1 MLDKKLTIEKI
12 FRLKRKTIEK
22 RLMDYYEET
31 HDENGTVQILIA
43 LQVRDELGT
52 ADFSFFLKDL
62 VHHLFLKTKSTRAL
76 RRYYIYFKD
85 YFDGKDW
92 RLITLRLFPVKTF
105 FAEKLEE
112 LYTQFIKEPLQ
123 GLASS

>member
-31 HDENGTVQILIA
+31 RDENGTVQILIA

-62 VHHLFLKTKSTRAL
+62 VYHLFLKTKSTRAL
-76 RRYYIYFKD
+76 RRYYIYFKE

-123 GLASS
+123 GLAGS